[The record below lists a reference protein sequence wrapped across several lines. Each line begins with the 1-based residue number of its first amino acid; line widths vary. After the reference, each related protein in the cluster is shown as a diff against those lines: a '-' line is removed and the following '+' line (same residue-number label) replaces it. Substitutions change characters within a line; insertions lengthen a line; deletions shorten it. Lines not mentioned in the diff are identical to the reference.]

1 MAFIN
6 SSNELGDFESGM
18 LAGAIGAV
26 PAVWVG
32 GLITLAVVGLTAWR
46 APKLL
51 GLNMADLEAQ
61 EAARRS

>member
-1 MAFIN
+1 
-6 SSNELGDFESGM
+6 M